1 MITQK
6 LEVGEISSQMFMTL
20 VLDAIHMREYN
31 LAKTKAKV
39 ADWKM
44 QIDCE
49 ADNEVVLYYLQ
60 LIGDVDMTMKVSFK
74 YQSSYI
80 HINNKYFIDFRG
92 KRRVGN
98 EDEIEATLS
107 KLLDEETEGL
117 IKFLT
122 KNIMKEFLLFT
133 KMISCFPYMFN
144 TITCL
149 NVSTGK
155 VEPIHLSSYY
165 DILTLE
171 KYEIQDLEIE
181 RLGTHT
187 MVYSE
192 ENDICIANS
201 KNRNGYGNIYTL
213 SADKITELKPTRVE
227 TTWIPICAIEKRTNL
242 PLNKI
247 IVLQDAQNAESQPEY
262 LYMSTK
268 GIFYNGEIVTAT
280 IGYYEDRL
288 IIYKDGNVLITACT
302 LDTGT
307 VAIAH
312 CIGDSETIKEYNI
325 KALEEISEANNIES
339 LQPFTSQLAELAD
352 DVIFDGSKFLPFH
365 DNWEQPTKQQNKN
378 KQDESKQDESKQNES
393 KQDESQQDES
403 QQNESQQNQKP
414 KAWQIL
420 LLIIAVLLWLLW

>member
-1 MITQK
+1 
-6 LEVGEISSQMFMTL
+6 MFMAL

-31 LAKTKAKV
+31 LAKTKADV

-49 ADNEVVLYYLQ
+49 AENKVVLYYLQ
-60 LIGDVDMTMKVSFK
+60 TMGDVDMTMKFSFK
-74 YQSSYI
+74 YQSGYI

-92 KRRVGN
+92 NRRVGN
-98 EDEIEATLS
+98 EDKMEATLS
-107 KLLDEETEGL
+107 KLTDAETNGL
-117 IKFLT
+117 IEFLT

-171 KYEIQDLEIE
+171 KYKIQDLEIE
-181 RLGTHT
+181 RLGNHT
-187 MVYSE
+187 MVYS
-192 ENDICIANS
+192 DKDDTCLVNS

-268 GIFYNGEIVTAT
+268 GVFYNGEIVSAT
-280 IGYYEDRL
+280 IGYEDRI

-312 CIGDSETIKEYNI
+312 CVGDSDTIKEYNI

-352 DVIFDGSKFLPFH
+352 DVIFDGSKFLPFN
-365 DNWEQPTKQQNKN
+365 DNWDKLVKKQPTKQQNKD
-378 KQDESKQDESKQNES
+378 KQEESKQGESQQNES

-403 QQNESQQNQKP
+403 KQNQKP
-414 KAWQIL
+414 KAWQII
-420 LLIIAVLLWLLW
+420 LLIIALLLLLL